1 MKLDKTEKR
10 LEREI
15 ERSEWKPVK
24 ASQLKAK
31 LQKAASNTL
40 VKDQRINIRI
50 SSKDLQLIKT
60 RAAQEGLP
68 YQTLIAS
75 VLHKY
80 ISGKLSES

>member
-10 LEREI
+10 LEQEI
-15 ERSEWKPVK
+15 DRSEWKPVK
-24 ASQLKAK
+24 GSQLKAR

-40 VKDQRINIRI
+40 TKDQRINIRI

-68 YQTLIAS
+68 YQTLISS

-80 ISGKLSES
+80 ISGRLSES